1 MLSKFHRIVYDFDH
15 LLKAYASLKN
25 ITYYSV
31 LRNIVFIL
39 IPFLFMKLFTVFVLA
54 IHSIDFIK
62 WGSIFLQAATFSYM
76 IDLSDKI
83 KDSYVILQE
92 VFTYVHN
99 TDFSMKGILHS
110 LDSFYEQ
117 LRSNLRDFADYV
129 LASAPRADKVST
141 PEAVPVSLDP
151 GSNPIQEDGPRT

>member
-1 MLSKFHRIVYDFDH
+1 MV
-15 LLKAYASLKN
+15 
-25 ITYYSV
+25 
-31 LRNIVFIL
+31 
-39 IPFLFMKLFTVFVLA
+39 
-54 IHSIDFIK
+54 
-62 WGSIFLQAATFSYM
+62 
-76 IDLSDKI
+76 DLSDKI

-129 LASAPRADKVST
+129 LSPKAST
-141 PEAVPVSLDP
+141 PETVVS
-151 GSNPIQEDGPRT
+151 SEPIQDGPRT